1 MINTQLFGQLAKTDR
16 SIAIGKRE
24 RAVWIAYNT
33 KFAKWLAKYMKTYED
48 TRIGIV

>member
-16 SIAIGKRE
+16 SIAIVE
-24 RAVWIAYNT
+24 RVRGVWTASNT
-33 KFAKWLAKYMKTYED
+33 KFAKWLTKCMKPYED